1 MSGATKPSSLLP
13 LTQFANNRFIRYA
26 LKRNEGETEMAKASW
41 SYRDRSDEISTV
53 EITVADVS
61 AGGADF
67 DTVMADVAALG
78 AGLLGVTDCI
88 QAREMFNQAVDTKNP
103 ATPTDEHAQRES
115 ALRIFYADDTTGEVY
130 HISVPGPSWD
140 GIDLL
145 PNTDLADMTDEPL
158 AALIV
163 AIEANGLSPV
173 GNAITVLRAVQVG
186 RHN

>member
-1 MSGATKPSSLLP
+1 
-13 LTQFANNRFIRYA
+13 
-26 LKRNEGETEMAKASW
+26 MAKASW
-41 SYRDRSDEISTV
+41 SYRDLSDEISNV

-78 AGLLGVTDCI
+78 AALLGVTDCI
-88 QAREMFNQAVDTKNP
+88 QAREMFNQAVDVKDP

-115 ALRIFYADDTTGEVY
+115 ALRVFYADDVTGEVY

-140 GIDLL
+140 GIELL
-145 PNTDLADMTDEPL
+145 PNTDLADLTDSPVD
-158 AALIV
+158 ALV
-163 AIEANGLSPV
+163 TALEANGLSPV

-186 RHN
+186 RRN

>member
-1 MSGATKPSSLLP
+1 
-13 LTQFANNRFIRYA
+13 
-26 LKRNEGETEMAKASW
+26 MAKASW

-67 DTVMADVAALG
+67 DAVMADVAALG
-78 AGLLGVTDCI
+78 AGLLGVTDCV
-88 QAREMFNQAVDTKNP
+88 QAREMFNQAVDTKDP
-103 ATPTDEHAQRES
+103 ATPSDEHAQRES
-115 ALRIFYADDTTGEVY
+115 ALRVFYADDVTGEVY

-140 GIDLL
+140 GVDLL
-145 PNTDLADMTDEPL
+145 PNTDLADLTDEPL
-158 AALIV
+158 ATLIT